1 MTAVVQLQPFRLAQ
15 QFVKWLGGGLE
26 RKIFVE
32 AAIQNQFGQANVRG
46 EVDRIGLRNVLE
58 LALVYP
64 VTGKYGRTVPW
75 LDGAQDQS
83 LEARAVVHQ
92 SYLTGV
98 DVSSRFEIIQ
108 TPAHIDGQAHDA
120 VAVFHRRF

>member
-32 AAIQNQFGQANVRG
+32 AAIQTQFGQSNVRSK
-46 EVDRIGLRNVLE
+46 VDRISIRNGLEGTLDN
-58 LALVYP
+58 P
-64 VTGKYGRTVPW
+64 VTGNDGRTVPW